1 MRTATSSLLL
11 VILFSV
17 NAYAQRTAKSCVE
30 PYLRKQKTITFY
42 IEQGQRIYGLK
53 KGETLASVGA
63 GSGSKE
69 VIYSMGADSLTIY
82 LGDINMGCLSPETI
96 GATTQTLYGL
106 VNRTNTAR
114 FIPVMGAIDKTNLPV
129 ASIDKLMIENSL
141 HEFTEADDMLRDIRE
156 VLKPTGELF
165 ILENIARQE
174 GQRHQGCKRL
184 LFTHQTL
191 VDLLKKHRF
200 QLLRHETV
208 TKESPDYQAYVFRK
222 EE

>member
-1 MRTATSSLLL
+1 MRLFTGLFLLL
-11 VILFSV
+11 MLVSLSNF
-17 NAYAQRTAKSCVE
+17 AQRRAKSCVE
-30 PYLRKQKTITFY
+30 PYLMKTKAILFY
-42 IEQGQRIYGLK
+42 REQGQRIYGLK

-69 VIYSMGADSLTIY
+69 VIYSMGADSLTFY
-82 LGDINMGCLSPETI
+82 LGDIDMGCLSPEAI
-96 GATTQTLYGL
+96 GATTQTLYGRA
-106 VNRTNTAR
+106 NQTNTAR
-114 FIPVMGAIDKTNLPV
+114 FIPVLGAINKTNLPL

-141 HEFTEADDMLRDIRE
+141 HEFTEADDMLRDIRD
-156 VLKPTGELF
+156 VLKPTGELY
-165 ILENIARQE
+165 ILENIATQE